1 MSLDALRGSLRGPEG
16 VRSRIAELQSRM
28 APASSDFPE
37 SLVKADASGSAAGT
51 SPLQGAI
58 TPGGTAPMNPF
69 AGVAVPSAGQAQL
82 RALADSVARREG
94 VDPKLLTAIVEAE
107 SGWDPMARSKAGA
120 MGLTQLMPDTARGLG
135 VTSPHDPEQSLTG
148 GAKYIKQ
155 MLAEFGGDLTKAV
168 AAYNAGP
175 GNVRKYGGVPPF
187 AETQGYVKRVMAR
200 YGG

>member
-1 MSLDALRGSLRGPEG
+1 MSLDALRGSLRGPDG

-28 APASSDFPE
+28 APGAFAE
-37 SLVKADASGSAAGT
+37 SLGKAVADPPSAGP
-51 SPLQGAI
+51 SPLF
-58 TPGGTAPMNPF
+58 GTIASDGTVPMSPF

-82 RALADSVARREG
+82 RALADGIARREG

-107 SGWDPMARSKAGA
+107 SGWDPTARSKAGA
-120 MGLTQLMPDTARGLG
+120 LGLAQLMPDTARGLG
-135 VTSPHDPEQSLTG
+135 VTSPLDPEQSLTG

-155 MLAEFGGDLTKAV
+155 MLAEFGGDVTKAV

-175 GNVRKYGGVPPF
+175 GNVRKHGGVPPF